1 MSRLRISLVTGALCV
16 VITLRSMAEGR
27 PALHVDSFDGA
38 IHVSVSNFGDGII
51 RVRNDFLLAP
61 LAGALSFEFKQG
73 DVSFPL
79 VAQINPELPTEE
91 TYSILAPG
99 QEIGQMFGYP
109 IIRGLYSLKPGCY
122 SVRAFYHDSVAEK
135 FGGIPRDLVSN
146 VSSVC
151 VVRVGKSFELR
162 RPDRPAQS
170 AEGH

>member
-1 MSRLRISLVTGALCV
+1 MGRHQLLGVLIALCV
-16 VITLRSMAEGR
+16 APFMSMAEGR
-27 PALHVDSFDGA
+27 PALHIDSFEGA
-38 IHVSVSNFGDGII
+38 IHVTVSNAGDQSIK
-51 RVRNDFLLAP
+51 VRNDFLLAP
-61 LAGALSFEFKQG
+61 LVGALALEFKQG
-73 DVSFPL
+73 AASFPL

-122 SVRAFYHDSVAEK
+122 SVRAFYHDSVADK